1 MCVQGAQSQAGM
13 SVIAAVGMWQLRSYV
28 VEPLGLA
35 QLNMNEHLV
44 LGLHHKQESG
54 KALG

>member
-13 SVIAAVGMWQLRSYV
+13 SVIAAVGMWQLMSYI